1 MSCSNDDV
9 AFLDA
14 FAAGC
19 DGNID
24 PLVSFELEALLSSSA
39 TSPLELDAKSFVD
52 EFESS
57 VDALPHQQQQSIT
70 SYFKSS
76 KTGATFS
83 HEEDLALLR
92 CYTERGTLDGVVG
105 RRFKTHKL
113 PQLRQRLDEL
123 VKELVE
129 NRLSEERPNVA
140 THDVGDDAAAA
151 PTTPTPPLPGHAKQT
166 QIDTDG
172 EPATIAHS
180 RSRKLPDDNAV
191 GAFPAI
197 DIATAT
203 SPSIEADSKDV
214 NTPKKRRK
222 PETARKA
229 SKKMKN
235 TSTFVEPPTATT
247 KAVVNYGISFE
258 YSHTFCDRSTM
269 RSKFGAINKRLE
281 TQTNPENRPTLP
293 MILDVACYDEELD
306 G

>member
-57 VDALPHQQQQSIT
+57 VDALPHEQQQSIT

-76 KTGATFS
+76 KTGAAFS

-92 CYTERGTLDGVVG
+92 CYTERGALDGVVG

-129 NRLSEERPNVA
+129 NRLSEEGNSRPNVA
-140 THDVGDDAAAA
+140 THDVGDDA
-151 PTTPTPPLPGHAKQT
+151 PTTPTPPLPDHAK

-180 RSRKLPDDNAV
+180 RSRKLPDDTTTV
-191 GAFPAI
+191 EAFPAI

-222 PETARKA
+222 PETARA

-247 KAVVNYGISFE
+247 KAVVNYAISFE

-293 MILDVACYDEELD
+293 MTLDVACYDEELD